1 MATEREVGDIVKGIT
16 EDVKVLVKGELDLAK
31 AELKPAAK
39 HGGVGA
45 GLFGGAGYFGLN
57 ALSLL
62 FIAGALGIA
71 HGFGFDWWL
80 GFVIMA
86 GVLLVLAGVLAL
98 IGKAQVGKVKGPEQ
112 AIEEANESV
121 ESVKKAVER
130 GNAAATAPRIKGEVT
145 APEVAEPT
153 DNAVLR

>member
-16 EDVKVLVKGELDLAK
+16 DDVKVLVKGELDLAK

-45 GLFGGAGYFGLN
+45 GMFGGAGYFGLN

-71 HGFGFDWWL
+71 QGFGLAWAL

-86 GVLLVLAGVLAL
+86 GVLLVVAGILAL
-98 IGKAQVGKVKGPEQ
+98 IGKAQIGKVKGPEA
-112 AIEEANESV
+112 AIAEANVSV
-121 ESVKKAVER
+121 ASVKEAVAR
-130 GNAAATAPRIKGEVT
+130 GNAAATAPRIKGEV
-145 APEVAEPT
+145 AAADKEP
-153 DNAVLR
+153 DAVLR